1 MNGWGTNTMVI
12 DGPRPNNMITNK
24 MWYIISSSIM
34 LGIAMTLMIVAC
46 AIGIVFFE
54 YVINKNK

>member
-1 MNGWGTNTMVI
+1 MVI

-24 MWYIISSSIM
+24 MWYIISSSVM
-34 LGIAMTLMIVAC
+34 LGVVMTLVIVAC